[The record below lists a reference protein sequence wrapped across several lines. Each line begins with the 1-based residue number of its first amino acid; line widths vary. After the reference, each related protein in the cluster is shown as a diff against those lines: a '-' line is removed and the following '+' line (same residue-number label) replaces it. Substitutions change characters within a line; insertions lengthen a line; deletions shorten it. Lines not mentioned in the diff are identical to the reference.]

1 MAVFTVIDHTE
12 LGAAAASYNV
22 TSISASYDHLMLEV
36 SARTDHSS
44 IWDDHWLTINGD
56 SGSNYSSTQLYAVS
70 ATVYSNRNTGA
81 TKIENLIVG
90 GTPLT
95 ADTFCTMELWVPNYA
110 NTTGFKQVLAQCA
123 MADASATDATWK
135 VAATG
140 GLWDSTAAINQITL
154 TPKSGGDYI
163 QYSTFTL
170 YGVTGA

>member
-1 MAVFTVIDHTE
+1 MAAFTVIDHTE
-12 LGAAAASYNV
+12 LGAAASSYDV
-22 TSISASYDHLMLEV
+22 TSIASSYDHLMLEV
-36 SARTDHSS
+36 SARTDNAS

-56 SGSNYSSTQLYAVS
+56 SGANYSSTQLYAVS
-70 ATVYSNRNTGA
+70 ATVYSNRNAGA

-90 GTPLT
+90 GAPLA
-95 ADTFCTMELWVPNYA
+95 ADTFCAMKLWIPNYA
-110 NTTGFKQVLAQCA
+110 NTTGYKQVSAQCA
-123 MADASATDATWK
+123 MENASAVDATWK
-135 VAATG
+135 LATTA